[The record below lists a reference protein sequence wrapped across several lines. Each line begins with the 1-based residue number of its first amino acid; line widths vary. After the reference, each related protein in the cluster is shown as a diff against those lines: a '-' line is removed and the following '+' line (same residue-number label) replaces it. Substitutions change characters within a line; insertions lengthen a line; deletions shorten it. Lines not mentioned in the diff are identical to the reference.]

1 VSKLSNL
8 INLASEKN
16 WCTRLYC
23 TTCGALDFRS
33 ELRKLSNEEIL
44 EDLRDLPETFCEH
57 HADVLRLVFVE
68 IAMFPTCI
76 DLIDALENTP
86 AGAILD
92 SAIRHSKCIE
102 ERRREHE
109 RWCSPEAAKER
120 AILRMQAKAVSHAK
134 RLESKAN
141 FDAMLLRYREAVL
154 RCDYNVLF
162 SDLRGTD
169 DSRVVRAVGG
179 IGYTSIRDALSK
191 GALGEDDLALIEKFS
206 AQYGGYWAKLSS
218 SVGLGKD

>member
-1 VSKLSNL
+1 M
-8 INLASEKN
+8 
-16 WCTRLYC
+16 
-23 TTCGALDFRS
+23 
-33 ELRKLSNEEIL
+33 LSNEEIL
-44 EDLRDLPETFCEH
+44 EDLRDLPETFCER

-76 DLIDALENTP
+76 DLIGVLENTP
-86 AGAILD
+86 AGVILD
-92 SAIRHSKCIE
+92 AAIRHSKCIE

-179 IGYTSIRDALSK
+179 IGYTSIRDAISK

-218 SVGLGKD
+218 SVGLGKN

>member
-1 VSKLSNL
+1 MSKLSNL

-44 EDLRDLPETFCEH
+44 EDLRDLPETFCERH
-57 HADVLRLVFVE
+57 SEVLRLVFVE

-86 AGAILD
+86 AGAILE

-109 RWCSPEAAKER
+109 QWSSPEAAKKRAVERRRIKATAHHLRLSEKAVTDRSLRVFQDMLSQSNFKSFFSELSKVEDASVGR
-120 AILRMQAKAVSHAK
+120 AIGGLAYSALYKHLRDCNISSEEALL
-134 RLESKAN
+134 LETYASK
-141 FDAMLLRYREAVL
+141 FGGHWEKLR
-154 RCDYNVLF
+154 
-162 SDLRGTD
+162 
-169 DSRVVRAVGG
+169 RAR
-179 IGYTSIRDALSK
+179 SPN
-191 GALGEDDLALIEKFS
+191 
-206 AQYGGYWAKLSS
+206 
-218 SVGLGKD
+218 